1 MKVIFRLNQEGQYLA
16 FFLKAG
22 ELTYYRTGREN
33 TCSNQFFHKSLRLT
47 ELHRLCQPFKDF
59 MVEVTKAYGP
69 LEIKHSLEK
78 LSDG

>member
-22 ELTYYRTGREN
+22 ELTYYRTDREN
-33 TCSNQFFHKSLRLT
+33 TCSSQFFHKSLRLT
-47 ELHRLCQPFKDF
+47 DLHRTSCRFEAFLA
-59 MVEVTKAYGP
+59 EVRQTYGP